1 MDTIIQDMFRWSVG
15 FVIVSTLYLAL
26 VWWLGRRLRAAR
38 KLRAAAEAAEPTTE
52 PAAVPED
59 RSGD

>member
-1 MDTIIQDMFRWSVG
+1 MDTIIQDIFRWSIG

-38 KLRAAAEAAEPTTE
+38 KLRAAAKAAERTPE
-52 PAAVPED
+52 PAAVPAD

>member
-38 KLRAAAEAAEPTTE
+38 KLRAAAKAAEPATE
-52 PAAVPED
+52 PAEVPAD

>member
-1 MDTIIQDMFRWSVG
+1 MDTIIQDIFRWSIG

-38 KLRAAAEAAEPTTE
+38 KLRAAAKAAERTTE
-52 PAAVPED
+52 PAAVTAD